1 MSKVRKSILLISG
14 QNYIG
19 FALQLL
25 SSIVIARL
33 LTPGEIGIYSVA
45 MVFLGFAYTFRD
57 FGVANY
63 LIQEKDLTPDKI
75 RSAFAMTLMTGWTLA
90 LAIWLGSGF
99 VAAFYHEPGIR
110 EIMHVI
116 SLNFM
121 LIPFGVIPMA
131 YMNRQMDF
139 VHIALIRVISNI
151 VSTSA
156 SIWLAYAGFS
166 FLSMAWGSV
175 AGIVVTFFLAQQWR
189 PKGLPLLPG
198 LKEMRSVVSFGSL
211 SSLVMIFNDMSQGAP
226 EMILGRLSGMATVGY
241 FGRAMGLLSMF
252 SWGSVAGII
261 STFFLAQLW
270 RPAGLPLLPGLK
282 AIRQVA
288 SFGSLSS
295 LMMILN
301 DLSQGAPD
309 MILGR
314 LSGMATVGYFGRAMG
329 LLSMFDKF
337 VMGSLWGV
345 AMPHFAE
352 QSRKEGGIK
361 DTFLS
366 AMSYIT
372 ALAWPFYIC
381 LGLLANP
388 VIVVMYGEQWAS
400 SVSLLRLLCISSVIT
415 APYLLMS
422 TVMIAIGQ
430 MKQSLYQIAIH
441 VPIRIAF
448 LLLSAQFGLE
458 AVGATFIVSSL
469 IDSTVCYLQGRS
481 ILHVNLP
488 EIAKA
493 LSGSAG
499 VAIVAM
505 LPALFVFMLEDGI
518 LAGQL
523 WLQLIFGITGCSLAW
538 LAAIFWFRHPLR
550 IEIVNLFSMLSPYI
564 SPLK

>member
-63 LIQEKDLTPDKI
+63 LVQEKDLTPDKI

-90 LAIWLGSGF
+90 IAIWLGSGI

-139 VHIALIRVISNI
+139 AHIALIRITSTV
-151 VSTSA
+151 VSTVA
-156 SIWLAYAGFS
+156 SITLAYSGFS

-175 AGIVVTFFLAQQWR
+175 AGIV
-189 PKGLPLLPG
+189 
-198 LKEMRSVVSFGSL
+198 
-211 SSLVMIFNDMSQGAP
+211 
-226 EMILGRLSGMATVGY
+226 
-241 FGRAMGLLSMF
+241 
-252 SWGSVAGII
+252 

-282 AIRQVA
+282 SIRQVA
-288 SFGSLSS
+288 SFGALSS

-372 ALAWPFYIC
+372 VLAWPFYIC
-381 LGLLANP
+381 LGFLAHP
-388 VIVVMYGEQWAS
+388 VIVVMYGDQWES
-400 SVSLLRLLCISSVIT
+400 SVPLLRLLCISSVIT

-441 VPIRIAF
+441 VPVRIVF
-448 LLLSAQFGLE
+448 LLLSAQFGLV

-469 IDSTVCYLQGRS
+469 IDSTVCYIQGRS

-488 EIAKA
+488 EIASA
-493 LSGSAG
+493 LSKSAG
-499 VAIVAM
+499 VSIVAM
-505 LPALFVFMLEDGI
+505 LPALFVFILEDGI
-518 LAGQL
+518 LTGHL
-523 WLQLIFGITGCSLAW
+523 WMQLIVGMAGCTAAW

-550 IEIVNLFSMLSPYI
+550 LEMVNLFRMIRPALSP
-564 SPLK
+564 SK